1 MPRKIKCGKIVVPGG
16 VHPWQHEIRVAQLL
30 ADAGYSIE
38 FIPEQNLLKAA
49 DFKIDGIEFEL
60 KSPEGSKLSS
70 VERNLRRAIKQSS
83 NIVFDTSRMVG
94 LQDSKI
100 LSCILHHASKQSLIK
115 RLIFL
120 DKHGRIKIFTFK

>member
-60 KSPEGSKLSS
+60 KSPESSKLNA
-70 VERNLRRAIKQSS
+70 VERNLKRAVKQSQ
-83 NIVFDTSRMVG
+83 NIVFDSSRMAG
-94 LQDSKI
+94 LQDGQNLK
-100 LSCILHHASKQSLIK
+100 LSTAPRQQAIAN
-115 RLIFL
+115 
-120 DKHGRIKIFTFK
+120 